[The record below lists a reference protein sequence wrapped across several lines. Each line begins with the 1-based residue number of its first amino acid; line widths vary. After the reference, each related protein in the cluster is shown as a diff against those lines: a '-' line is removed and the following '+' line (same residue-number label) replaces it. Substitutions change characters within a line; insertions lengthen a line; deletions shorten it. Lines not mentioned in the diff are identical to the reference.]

1 MSSQP
6 GDDVHALEH
15 PASLPTSDFL
25 ANLTLKLDR
34 LNWPRTSQSPDNGGP
49 SEDGEGRSE
58 TKRLS
63 ISPPGRAGL
72 QESTAHD
79 TGKRNNAQQYMSWLS
94 NRQAQR
100 RSANPYRHAGESS
113 GDSSPSIMHPYGRRP
128 RLAER
133 AGSRQRLNEGFTWS
147 NAGDVASCSSEN
159 LGSASGSP
167 AWSHLWSQ
175 PHPPMDSVDS
185 STNSRRHSPFPGQPQ
200 RGHSMPLSGQASPIF
215 LGMRPRARTAGDF
228 VSEGVL
234 NPSSMSAH
242 QDDILHQLNMQG
254 AGEPSKAS
262 SISHNVP
269 NPPQLVRG
277 YSAPDYLSMFGAHEA
292 SSLPS
297 VPDPLPPST
306 IGLASTHASFP
317 GISSNHTLVP
327 ASFAP
332 GFFHMPPIESP
343 EQVGTEADSFPFEI
357 PAAQVWPSGGSV
369 HGIPKEKARAM
380 EENLSNR
387 SLSPSDSTDL
397 RNAYQAMTR
406 SLQMDSFD
414 WAQSPNSN
422 GSFSQ
427 HENQPDQPSKSRTHD
442 LTMSWLQRG
451 LPQVHDV
458 QLDHASDQHSED
470 NLDLLAE
477 DMMDTQSYSPVY
489 HRSSLST
496 AAGEPPLDVFDIND
510 RIGPGLRHDGQLIRV
525 AEGSDGFVE
534 QDFEYQDKQLQ
545 VDKLLGYGSYAVVY
559 LVHEVPEHDRT
570 PIDAR
575 FQVPVAVDPQ
585 TASVPHAGLAGKT
598 PVADEQHHVRASRQE
613 STEPRKYALK
623 CLSKQN
629 LSPEML
635 DLQRTEAFIH
645 QSIPKHPNIITLYC
659 TYETS
664 DWLFLVM
671 EYCPG
676 QDLYFWLEE
685 ADLTNAPSKHPS
697 DKDGNSSAMM
707 QDSGNVPDEIPSTPW
722 LLARTS
728 PHMLL
733 SEERLKCVGEMFY
746 QMCEAVQFCHDRGI
760 SHRDIKPE
768 NFIVQDMRSTYL
780 HRASVQ
786 EAVVVK
792 LTDFGLATTKDQ
804 CDDFNCGSK
813 PYMAFECRHNLAKT
827 YDPKQADVW
836 SLGIVLLNL
845 LFHRSPF
852 KEPSVEHC
860 ASFSAFSFRPTLFL
874 TEAFD
879 GLTTEVAQFLCAN
892 VFCDVSQGRAHRISA
907 HGFGEWAKQLPRLLG
922 QQANGGNREPRGACS
937 SVTSPLQ
944 LSRAPSMHRMTDS
957 VPHSPLLERQALA
970 NSWSQAHPDTPYGG
984 RRRSSAASLSNTML
998 LTQPL
1003 TMSEEREHAH
1013 EHTRP

>member
-1 MSSQP
+1 MS
-6 GDDVHALEH
+6 
-15 PASLPTSDFL
+15 
-25 ANLTLKLDR
+25 
-34 LNWPRTSQSPDNGGP
+34 
-49 SEDGEGRSE
+49 
-58 TKRLS
+58 
-63 ISPPGRAGL
+63 
-72 QESTAHD
+72 
-79 TGKRNNAQQYMSWLS
+79 
-94 NRQAQR
+94 
-100 RSANPYRHAGESS
+100 
-113 GDSSPSIMHPYGRRP
+113 
-128 RLAER
+128 
-133 AGSRQRLNEGFTWS
+133 
-147 NAGDVASCSSEN
+147 
-159 LGSASGSP
+159 
-167 AWSHLWSQ
+167 
-175 PHPPMDSVDS
+175 
-185 STNSRRHSPFPGQPQ
+185 
-200 RGHSMPLSGQASPIF
+200 LSGQASPIF
-215 LGMRPRARTAGDF
+215 LGMKPRARTAGDF

-234 NPSSMSAH
+234 NPSSLRAC
-242 QDDILHQLNMQG
+242 QDDILHQLNIQG

-262 SISHNVP
+262 AVHNP
-269 NPPQLVRG
+269 PHPPQLTRG
-277 YSAPDYLSMFGAHEA
+277 YSAPNYPTMFGMEEA
-292 SSLPS
+292 SSLPHATTA
-297 VPDPLPPST
+297 LPQGSFE
-306 IGLASTHASFP
+306 LVSAHAPFP
-317 GISSNHTLVP
+317 GIPSNPIP
-327 ASFAP
+327 ASTSLAP

-343 EQVGTEADSFPFEI
+343 EQVGTEAESFPFEI
-357 PAAQVWPSGGSV
+357 PPS
-369 HGIPKEKARAM
+369 HGCPPGETMHGVPQEKLRPM
-380 EENLSNR
+380 EDHTSNR
-387 SLSPSDSTDL
+387 SQSPSDSTDL

-427 HENQPDQPSKSRTHD
+427 HESHPDQPSKSRTHD
-442 LTMSWLQRG
+442 LTMSWLRRG
-451 LPQVHDV
+451 LPEAP
-458 QLDHASDQHSED
+458 LDHASDQHSED

-477 DMMDTQSYSPVY
+477 DMMDTHSYSPVY
-489 HRSSLST
+489 HRSSMST
-496 AAGEPPLDVFDIND
+496 TAGEPPLDVFDIND
-510 RIGPGLRHDGQLIRV
+510 RIGPGLRHDGQLIRI
-525 AEGSDGFVE
+525 AEGSDGFAE
-534 QDFEYQDKQLQ
+534 QDFEHQHKQLQ
-545 VDKLLGYGSYAVVY
+545 VDKLLGHGSYAVVY
-559 LVHEVPEHDRT
+559 LVHEVPEHERT
-570 PIDAR
+570 PIDPR
-575 FQVPVAVDPQ
+575 FQMPAVVDPQ
-585 TASVPHAGLAGKT
+585 TPSALAGLAGKT
-598 PVADEQHHVRASRQE
+598 PIADEQHHVRLVAQE
-613 STEPRKYALK
+613 PTEPRKYALK

-645 QSIPKHPNIITLYC
+645 QSIPKHPNIISLYC

-685 ADLTNAPSKHPS
+685 ADLANAPSKHSPS
-697 DKDGNSSAMM
+697 KHGSSSAIM
-707 QDSGNVPDEIPSTPW
+707 QDSGSMPDEVPSTPW

-733 SEERLKCVGEMFY
+733 SEERLKCVGDMFY
-746 QMCEAVQFCHDRGI
+746 QMCQAVQFCHDRGI

-768 NFIVQDMRSTYL
+768 NFIVQDMRSDYL
-780 HRASVQ
+780 HRASDQ

-907 HGFGEWAKQLPRLLG
+907 RGFGEWAKELPRLLG
-922 QQANGGNREPRGACS
+922 QQANGENREPRGACS

-944 LSRAPSMHRMTDS
+944 LSRAPSMHRVTDS
-957 VPHSPLLERQALA
+957 VPHSPALERQALA
-970 NSWSQAHPDTPYGG
+970 NSWSQTHPDAPNGS
-984 RRRSSAASLSNTML
+984 RRRSSITSLSNTML

-1003 TMSEEREHAH
+1003 TMSEEREHTH
-1013 EHTRP
+1013 EHTLP